1 MSFLNLDLNL
11 LRVFNQVMVDRNL
24 SRAAG
29 HLAMT
34 QPAVSN
40 AVARLREA
48 LGDTLFIRISSGVKP
63 TAYAER
69 IWPVVGDA
77 LQNLQASLLPERFD
91 AMAST
96 DTFRLAMADATAAVL
111 IPPLV
116 KLIQVQAP
124 QVNLRVQPLLTRDP
138 RQLLEQDAMDL
149 AIGYFPKAVAAMS
162 SADNTE
168 RFAHHRLYDG
178 QYQVAMRADHALS
191 KGELTL
197 DQFCDATHMLVSF
210 SGRPFGFVDEAL
222 AAVGRKR
229 RILITVN
236 QFFTAGKVV
245 VESDM
250 LTVLPRHFVAATGY
264 ADKMAIKPLPLAVE
278 PVHVEMLW
286 HLRHQRAPAQQWLRA
301 RVIEAAQQALQ
312 LR

>member
-11 LRVFNQVMVDRNL
+11 LRVFNQVMVDRNF

-40 AVARLREA
+40 AVARLRNT
-48 LGDTLFIRISSGVKP
+48 LGDTLFVRIATGVKP
-63 TAYAER
+63 TPFAER
-69 IWPVVGDA
+69 VWPVVSDA
-77 LQNLQASLLPERFD
+77 LLSLQASLLPDQFD
-91 AMAST
+91 PGTAS

-116 KLIQVQAP
+116 QLIQAQAP
-124 QVNLRVQPLLTRDP
+124 QVNIRVQPLLTRDP
-138 RQLLEQDAMDL
+138 RPLLEEDAMDL
-149 AIGYFPKAVAAMS
+149 ALGYFPRAVAAMS
-162 SADNTE
+162 TPDSSE

-178 QYQVAMRADHALS
+178 QYVVAMRKDNPLAT
-191 KGELTL
+191 GNLTL
-197 DQFCDATHMLVSF
+197 DQFCGATHMLVSF

-222 AAVGRKR
+222 AAIGRRR

-236 QFFTAGKVV
+236 QFFTAGKIV

-250 LTVLPRHFVAATGY
+250 LTVLPRHFISATGY
-264 ADKMAIKPLPLAVE
+264 ADQMAIKPLPLSVE

-286 HLRHQRAPAQQWLRA
+286 HLRHQRTPAQLWLRA
-301 RVIEAAQQALQ
+301 RVTQAAATIK
-312 LR
+312 

>member
-48 LGDTLFIRISSGVKP
+48 LADTLFVRIASGVKP
-63 TAYAER
+63 TPYAER
-69 IWPVVGDA
+69 IWPVVSDA
-77 LQNLQASLLPERFD
+77 LQSLQANLLPDQFN
-91 AMAST
+91 AASAT
-96 DTFRLAMADATAAVL
+96 DTFRLAMADATAALL

-116 KLIQVQAP
+116 QLIQAQAP

-138 RQLLEQDAMDL
+138 RPLLEQDAMDL
-149 AIGYFPKAVAAMS
+149 ALGYFPRAVASMAS
-162 SADNTE
+162 SDSTD

-178 QYQVAMRADHALS
+178 EYQVAMRADHPLA
-191 KGELTL
+191 KGRLTL
-197 DQFCDATHMLVSF
+197 DQFCSATHMLVSF

-222 AAVGRKR
+222 AALGRRR

-245 VESDM
+245 IESDM
-250 LTVLPRHFVAATGY
+250 LTVLPRHFVPATGY
-264 ADKMAIKPLPLAVE
+264 AEKMAIKPLPFVIE

-286 HLRHQRAPAQQWLRA
+286 HLRHQRSSAQRWLRE
-301 RVIEAAQQALQ
+301 RVVQAAQQVLQ
-312 LR
+312 TL